1 MNENQ
6 QEMYQYLL
14 DHAYVSHT
22 KKDPFRQREMTKQ
35 RAKCIACKCGNM
47 IDKKTKELQ
56 ERIDEAIEYIETTTI
71 ITAGGR
77 KTTIDDVGY
86 GRKLLSILKGDD

>member
-22 KKDPFRQREMTKQ
+22 KKDPFRQREMTET

-47 IDKKTKELQ
+47 IDEKTKELQ
-56 ERIDEAIEYIETTTI
+56 ERIDKAIDHIKNHI
-71 ITAGGR
+71 KSSCGMNLADINF
-77 KTTIDDVGY
+77 
-86 GRKLLSILKGDD
+86 LLELLGEDNED